1 MQEFITDNDSA
12 FKSERLKMVKD
23 QIEARDVNDKSVLKA
38 MGRVPRHLFVPGE
51 LQRSSYADM
60 PLSIGYG
67 QTISQPYIV
76 AIMTQLLNVT
86 KDDVVLEIGTGS
98 GYQTAVLAMIAKKIY
113 TIEIVNELGV
123 QVESRLKM
131 LGYDNVEML
140 IGDGY
145 NGWSEHAPYDG
156 IIVTAAPEKIPSEII
171 KQLKN
176 GGRIVIPT
184 GRIEK
189 GQVLQLI
196 SKDNTGQIKKED
208 IIYVRFVPLIR
219 G

>member
-38 MGRVPRHLFVPGE
+38 MGRVPRHLFVPGK

-113 TIEIVNELGV
+113 TIEIINELGV

-145 NGWSEHAPYDG
+145 NGWPEHAPYDG